1 MKMKQLFIALL
12 ALIAITACSENET
25 PPVQSIEINAAS
37 KQTWQDARLS
47 SAFFENQ
54 KNVSHYSFDK
64 KTIQRALEVS
74 SLNHFRFVLG
84 LKDDQIQM
92 TMVGIND
99 LGEEIVDINATP
111 YLDPGYYHKSIQSM
125 KTSPFEYSRARK
137 NTPIVGK
144 HLLSYEATYEY
155 VTQWKDAL
163 QSRDI
168 EELITDD
175 GVRFRYYSLEKE
187 VMKDMIAQDNVE
199 SIALFLGLNANKKL
213 TTVFLQKDFSDFLIL
228 NNRVRNGD
236 GGGSFD
242 FTRPCPKFCDKCK
255 CDDGSEVWGCNN
267 CPDTIDPNL

>member
-1 MKMKQLFIALL
+1 MKMKHLCIALL
-12 ALIAITACSENET
+12 ALIAISACSENET
-25 PPVQSIEINAAS
+25 PPVQSIEINAVA
-37 KQTWQDARLS
+37 KQTWQNARFS

-84 LKDDQIQM
+84 LEGDQIQI

-99 LGEEIVDINATP
+99 LGEEIIDINATP

-144 HLLSYEATYEY
+144 HLLSYSATYDY
-155 VTQWKDAL
+155 VTQWKEAL
-163 QSRDI
+163 QNRDI
-168 EELITDD
+168 EEIITNN
-175 GVRFRYYSLEKE
+175 GIRFRYYSLEKE
-187 VMKDMIAQDNVE
+187 VMADMIAQDNVE
-199 SIALFLGLNANKKL
+199 SIALFLGLNADKKL
-213 TTVFLQKDFSDFLIL
+213 TTVFLQKDFSDSLII
-228 NNRVRNGD
+228 NDGFRNGE

-242 FTRPCPKFCDKCK
+242 FTSPCPDACD
-255 CDDGSEVWGCNN
+255 
-267 CPDTIDPNL
+267 

>member
-25 PPVQSIEINAAS
+25 PPVQSIEINAVA
-37 KQTWQDARLS
+37 KQTWQNARFS

-84 LKDDQIQM
+84 LEGGQIQI
-92 TMVGIND
+92 TMVGINN
-99 LGEEIVDINATP
+99 LGEEIIDINATP

-144 HLLSYEATYEY
+144 HLLSYDATYKY
-155 VTQWKDAL
+155 VTQWKEAL

-168 EELITDD
+168 EEIITDD

-187 VMKDMIAQDNVE
+187 VIAYMIAQDNVE
-199 SIALFLGLNANKKL
+199 SIALFLGLNADKKL
-213 TTVFLQKDFSDFLIL
+213 TTVFLQKDFSDSLII
-228 NNRVRNGD
+228 NDGFRNGE

-242 FTRPCPKFCDKCK
+242 FSEPCPTTCD
-255 CDDGSEVWGCNN
+255 
-267 CPDTIDPNL
+267 